1 MRHVELVA
9 FENDSILHQKALSL
23 PVGKV
28 SLRQLGILVVGI
40 LAVFSTYAITDN
52 IIVPAILFAVFLGI
66 GLPNTKI
73 MTPDQMIKSVILFLI
88 RGTSLS
94 KKPEYMQKDGKLKSN
109 SKEQKDNQNNY
120 IQSSEIQSNNNTIMS
135 KIISQL
141 ESLYKKKESTES
153 KQDKN
158 IVTTNK
164 DKNYSVK
171 VELTPENMLNITPI
185 KTIRNK
191 NHESNSIDKLLSSLT
206 TSKNNLHDQKDSDFL
221 QEHMS
226 ILLDNNKIESDK
238 IISKNDSASVLL
250 DKNSKYDI
258 EIIVDK

>member
-40 LAVFSTYAITDN
+40 LVVFTSYAITDN

-73 MTPDQMIKSVILFLI
+73 MTPDQMIKSIILFLI

-94 KKPEYMQKDGKLKSN
+94 KKPEYMQKNKKSRQKELENNHGKK
-109 SKEQKDNQNNY
+109 NN
-120 IQSSEIQSNNNTIMS
+120 IQTFEKQSSNNMMS
-135 KIISQL
+135 KILSQL
-141 ESLYKKKESTES
+141 ESLYKKKSIES
-153 KQDKN
+153 KQN
-158 IVTTNK
+158 IVQPNN

-171 VELTPENMLNITPI
+171 IELTPENMLNITPI
-185 KTIRNK
+185 KTKKKSKEN
-191 NHESNSIDKLLSSLT
+191 NNSIDKLLNSLT
-206 TSKNNLHDQKDSDFL
+206 PKSNSFDQKDSDFP
-221 QEHMS
+221 QDHVS
-226 ILLDNNKIESDK
+226 ILLDNKKLESNKM
-238 IISKNDSASVLL
+238 IISKHNSVSVLL
-250 DKNSKYDI
+250 DKNSKYNI
-258 EIIVDK
+258 ETITDE